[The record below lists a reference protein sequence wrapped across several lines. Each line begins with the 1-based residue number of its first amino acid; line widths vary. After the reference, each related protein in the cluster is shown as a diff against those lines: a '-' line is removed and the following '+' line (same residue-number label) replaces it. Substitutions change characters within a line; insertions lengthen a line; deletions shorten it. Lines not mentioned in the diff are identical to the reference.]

1 MATVTCSIGQS
12 ASLGTITPSSCTAVT
27 GTTDEWDVTFST
39 SPMPTVSVGDTWNA
53 SDYSG
58 SDYTFLFIPVGSGYR
73 LKYVGGGWSVTSPCS
88 VTDFMGN
95 QASGTLNRA
104 FSTLSSWES
113 SLDSGDFSNLYSSGD
128 DAVGECYDDAT
139 SFNWN
144 VSFTGASSLG
154 NIKLT
159 VADGER
165 HGGDESSGVTIAYTG
180 TSRKTIQIDRDDVTV
195 EWLVL
200 DFTSANNANFDGI
213 FIETNKDTDIIIRN
227 NILHGFDSQNDR
239 VLGIKMANGDSS
251 STQSLLNNVL
261 YDFYQNNDHA
271 IAIAVFDSSTKYE
284 VYNNT
289 VYKMISGSNNDY
301 GIGFNNRGY
310 HVLMKNN
317 IAIECRNNNSS
328 ATYSK
333 CFRNYSGTTDDDTKR
348 NYNYSSDSTA
358 LGTDSYTSQTA
369 ANTFQS
375 VTGAI
380 DLSLVSDSNAVDN
393 GVDLGT
399 TNGVNI
405 DVTGRDRD
413 ADTNWSIG
421 AYQFAPAGDTVTPAA
436 AQAIA
441 TGASPTVTSGLELTP
456 ATAVSVATSQA
467 PTTTSGQTITPA
479 VAVSVATGQSPTISS
494 GLTVT
499 PASAVSVATVTAPT
513 LTTGID
519 LSPAVAVF
527 VATGTSPTISSG
539 GTVSPASAVAI
550 ATGTDP
556 TVTEGE
562 GGDTVTPAAA
572 IAVAT
577 GASPTMTSGGTVTPA
592 VSVAVATG
600 TSPSISSG
608 STFTPSVA
616 ASIATVTSPT
626 ITSGLTLSNIVA
638 AAVAAAQDPTVS
650 TGGDATVT
658 PNPAVIVASATI
670 LPIGAYGIL
679 YITDPQIR
687 IPSVGSAL
695 LKQPS
700 ATSTIVS
707 SKEE

>member
-1 MATVTCSIGQS
+1 MATITCSIGQS

-39 SPMPTVSVGDTWNA
+39 SPMPTVAVGDTWNA

-73 LKYVGGGWSVTSPCS
+73 LKYVGGGWETTSPCS
-88 VTDFMGN
+88 VVDFMGN

-144 VSFTGASSLG
+144 VSFTGATSIG

-180 TSRKTIQIDRDDVTV
+180 TSRKTIQINRDDVTV

-200 DFTSANNANFDGI
+200 DFTSANNANYDGI
-213 FIETNKDTDIIIRN
+213 FVENSKDTDIIIRN
-227 NILHGFDSQNDR
+227 NILHGYDSQNDR
-239 VLGIKMANGDSS
+239 VMGIKMANGNSS
-251 STQSLLNNVL
+251 STESVLNNVV
-261 YDFYQNNDHA
+261 YDFYQHNDHA
-271 IAIAVFDSSTKYE
+271 IGIGFFDSGTKYE

-301 GIGFNNRGY
+301 GVGYNNRSN

-358 LGTDSYTSQTA
+358 LGTNSYTSQTA

-421 AYQFAPAGDTVTPAA
+421 AYQFVPAGDTVTPAA
-436 AQAIA
+436 AQTIA
-441 TGASPTVTSGLELTP
+441 TGASPTVTSGLEL
-456 ATAVSVATSQA
+456 
-467 PTTTSGQTITPA
+467 TPA

-499 PASAVSVATVTAPT
+499 PASAVTVATVTAPT
-513 LTTGID
+513 LTSGID
-519 LSPAVAVF
+519 FSPAVAVF

-577 GASPTMTSGGTVTPA
+577 GASPTITSGGTVTPD

-608 STFTPSVA
+608 STITPSVA

>member
-1 MATVTCSIGQS
+1 
-12 ASLGTITPSSCTAVT
+12 
-27 GTTDEWDVTFST
+27 
-39 SPMPTVSVGDTWNA
+39 
-53 SDYSG
+53 
-58 SDYTFLFIPVGSGYR
+58 
-73 LKYVGGGWSVTSPCS
+73 LKYVGGGFSVTSPCS

-144 VSFTGASSLG
+144 VVFAGASTLG
-154 NIKLT
+154 NVKLT

-165 HGGDESSGVTIAYTG
+165 HEGDASSGVTIAYTG
-180 TSRKTIQIDRDDVTV
+180 SSRKTVQINREDVTV
-195 EWLVL
+195 EWLVF
-200 DFTSANNANFDGI
+200 DFSSANNANYDGI
-213 FIETNKDTDIIIRN
+213 FIEDSRDNDVIVRN
-227 NILHGFDSQNDR
+227 NILHGFNTQNDR
-239 VLGIKMANGDSS
+239 VVGIRGGTGNTS
-251 STQSLLNNVL
+251 STQYINNNVI
-261 YDFYQNNDHA
+261 YDFYQSNDHA
-271 IAIAVFDSSTKYE
+271 MAISIFSSGTRYYA
-284 VYNNT
+284 YNNT
-289 VYKMISGSNNDY
+289 IYKIISGSNNDY
-301 GIGFNNRGY
+301 GIGINNSGNNNY
-310 HVLMKNN
+310 LKNN
-317 IAIECRNNNSS
+317 IAIDCRNNNSS

-333 CFRNYSGTTDDDTKR
+333 CFRNNSTSADDSKR

-358 LGTDSYTSQTA
+358 IGTNSYTGQTTTG
-369 ANTFQS
+369 TFQS

-405 DVTGRDRD
+405 DVTGRDRES
-413 ADTNWSIG
+413 DTNWSIG
-421 AYQFAPAGDTVTPAA
+421 AYQFVPAGDTVTPAA

-479 VAVSVATGQSPTISS
+479 VAVSVATAQSPTISS

-499 PASAVSVATVTAPT
+499 PASAVSIVTGTAPT
-513 LTTGID
+513 LTSGID
-519 LSPAVAVF
+519 LSPAVAIS

-539 GTVSPASAVAI
+539 STVSPASAVAI

-577 GASPTMTSGGTVTPA
+577 GATVTPA

-608 STFTPSVA
+608 STITPSVA

-638 AAVAAAQDPTVS
+638 AAVATAQDPTVS
-650 TGGDATVT
+650 TGGDAIVT

-670 LPIGAYGIL
+670 LPISAYGIL

-687 IPSVGSAL
+687 IPSIGSAL
-695 LKQPS
+695 LKKPS

>member
-39 SPMPTVSVGDTWNA
+39 SPMPTVAVGDTWNA

-144 VSFTGASSLG
+144 VSFTGATSLG

-180 TSRKTIQIDRDDVTV
+180 TSRKTIQINRDDVTV
-195 EWLVL
+195 EWLVF
-200 DFTSANNANFDGI
+200 DFTSANNANYDGI
-213 FIETNKDTDIIIRN
+213 FVENTVDVDIIVRN
-227 NILHGFDSQNDR
+227 NILHGYDSQNDR
-239 VLGIKMANGDSS
+239 VMGIKMGNGDSS
-251 STQSLLNNVL
+251 STQSVLNNVV
-261 YDFYQNNDHA
+261 YDFYQHNDHA
-271 IAIAVFDSSTKYE
+271 IGIGFFDSGTKYE

-301 GIGFNNRGY
+301 GLGYNNRSN

-358 LGTDSYTSQTA
+358 LGTNSYTSQTA

-393 GVDLGT
+393 GLDLGT

-421 AYQFAPAGDTVTPAA
+421 AYQFVPAGDTVTPAA

-441 TGASPTVTSGLELTP
+441 TGTSPTVTSGLELTP

-513 LTTGID
+513 LTSGID
-519 LSPAVAVF
+519 FTPAVAVF
-527 VATGTSPTISSG
+527 VATGTSPVISSG

-562 GGDTVTPAAA
+562 GGDTLTPAAA

-577 GASPTMTSGGTVTPA
+577 GASPTITSGGTVTPA

-608 STFTPSVA
+608 STITPSVA

-638 AAVAAAQDPTVS
+638 TAVAAAQDPTVS

>member
-12 ASLGTITPSSCTAVT
+12 SSLGTITPSSCSAVS
-27 GTTDEWDVTFST
+27 GTSDEWDVTFST
-39 SPMPTVSVGDTWNA
+39 SPMPAVAVGDTWNA

-180 TSRKTIQIDRDDVTV
+180 TSRKTIQINRDDVTV

-200 DFTSANNANFDGI
+200 DFTSANNANYDGI
-213 FIETNKDTDIIIRN
+213 FVENTVDVDIIVRN
-227 NILHGFDSQNDR
+227 NILHGYDSQNDR
-239 VLGIKMANGDSS
+239 VMGIKMGNGDSS
-251 STQSLLNNVL
+251 STQSVLNNVV
-261 YDFYQNNDHA
+261 YDFYQHNDHA
-271 IAIAVFDSSTKYE
+271 IGIGFFDSGTKYE

-301 GIGFNNRGY
+301 GLGYNNRSN

-358 LGTDSYTSQTA
+358 LGTNSYTSQTA

-393 GVDLGT
+393 GIDLGT

-421 AYQFAPAGDTVTPAA
+421 AYQFNDPDITITADPMTSVGILGT
-436 AQAIA
+436 
-441 TGASPTVTSGLELTP
+441 PTVTKSTVIAADPMTSIGLLSGSSFESITVSAAAMTSIGTIIGSPSEAITISASAMVSVGLLSGNSSEAITITASP
-456 ATAVSVATSQA
+456 MTAVGLLNGSSTEA
-467 PTTTSGQTITPA
+467 ITVSASPM
-479 VAVSVATGQSPTISS
+479 VSVSNLSGSTSEAITISASPMSSVGLLS
-494 GLTVT
+494 GSATEAITVS
-499 PASAVSVATVTAPT
+499 ASPMVSVGTMTGSRIGNVTVTADPMVSESTLLGAVVEQITISASPMIAVGT
-513 LTTGID
+513 LTGSLIGD
-519 LSPAVAVF
+519 V
-527 VATGTSPTISSG
+527 
-539 GTVSPASAVAI
+539 TVN
-550 ATGTDP
+550 
-556 TVTEGE
+556 
-562 GGDTVTPAAA
+562 
-572 IAVAT
+572 
-577 GASPTMTSGGTVTPA
+577 ASPMISDALLLGTRVGGYEV
-592 VSVAVATG
+592 
-600 TSPSISSG
+600 
-608 STFTPSVA
+608 
-616 ASIATVTSPT
+616 
-626 ITSGLTLSNIVA
+626 
-638 AAVAAAQDPTVS
+638 
-650 TGGDATVT
+650 
-658 PNPAVIVASATI
+658 
-670 LPIGAYGIL
+670 L
-679 YITDPQIR
+679 YITNARLNRSTTNCSI
-687 IPSVGSAL
+687 SV
-695 LKQPS
+695 
-700 ATSTIVS
+700 STITDAIL
-707 SKEE
+707 KE

>member
-12 ASLGTITPSSCTAVT
+12 ASLGTITPSSCTAVS
-27 GTTDEWDVTFST
+27 GTSDEWDVTFST
-39 SPMPTVSVGDTWNA
+39 SPMPAVAVGDTWNA

-58 SDYTFLFIPVGSGYR
+58 SDYTFLFIPVSSGYR
-73 LKYVGGGWSVTSPCS
+73 LKYVGGGFSVTSPCS

-144 VSFTGASSLG
+144 VSFTGATTLG

-180 TSRKTIQIDRDDVTV
+180 TSRKTIQINRDDVTV

-200 DFTSANNANFDGI
+200 DFTSANNANYDGI
-213 FIETNKDTDIIIRN
+213 FVENSKDTDIIIRN

-239 VLGIKMANGDSS
+239 VLGIRMGNGDSL
-251 STQSLLNNVL
+251 STQSVLNNVI

-271 IAIAVFDSSTKYE
+271 MGVGVLDTNTKYE

-289 VYKMISGSNNDY
+289 IYKMISGSNTAF
-301 GIGFNNRGY
+301 GVGVNNGGN

-328 ATYSK
+328 TTYSK
-333 CFRNYSGTTDDDTKR
+333 CFRNSSVTNDDTKR

-358 LGTDSYTSQTA
+358 LGTNSYTSQTA

-380 DLSLVSDSNAVDN
+380 DLSLVSNSNAVDN

-421 AYQFAPAGDTVTPAA
+421 AYQFVPAGDTVTPAA

-467 PTTTSGQTITPA
+467 PTITSGQTITPA
-479 VAVSVATGQSPTISS
+479 VAVSVATAQSPTISS

-513 LTTGID
+513 LTSGFD
-519 LSPAVAVF
+519 LSPAVAIS

-577 GASPTMTSGGTVTPA
+577 GASPTITSGGTVTPA

-600 TSPSISSG
+600 TSPDLSSG
-608 STFTPSVA
+608 STITPSVA

-638 AAVAAAQDPTVS
+638 AAVATAQDPTVS

-687 IPSVGSAL
+687 IPSIGSAL
-695 LKQPS
+695 LKKPS

>member
-12 ASLGTITPSSCTAVT
+12 ASLGTITPSSCSAVS
-27 GTTDEWDVTFST
+27 GTSDEWDVTFST
-39 SPMPTVSVGDTWNA
+39 SPMPSVAVGDTWHA
-53 SDYSG
+53 SAYSG

-73 LKYVGGGWSVTSPCS
+73 LKYVGGGWETTSPCS
-88 VTDFMGN
+88 VVDFMGN

-139 SFNWN
+139 SFDWN
-144 VSFTGASSLG
+144 VSFTGATSLG

-180 TSRKTIQIDRDDVTV
+180 TSRKTIQINRDDVTV

-200 DFTSANNANFDGI
+200 DFTSANNANYDGI
-213 FIETNKDTDIIIRN
+213 FVENSKDTDIIIRN
-227 NILHGFDSQNDR
+227 NILHGYDSQNDR
-239 VLGIKMANGDSS
+239 VMGIKMANGNSS
-251 STQSLLNNVL
+251 STESVLNNVV
-261 YDFYQNNDHA
+261 YDFYQHNDHA
-271 IAIAVFDSSTKYE
+271 IGIGFFDSGTKYE

-301 GIGFNNRGY
+301 GVGYNNRSN

-358 LGTDSYTSQTA
+358 LGTNSYTSQTA

-393 GVDLGT
+393 GIDLGT

-421 AYQFAPAGDTVTPAA
+421 AYQFNDPDITITADPMTSVGILGT
-436 AQAIA
+436 
-441 TGASPTVTSGLELTP
+441 PTVTKSTVIAADPMTSIGLLSGSSFESITVSAAAMTSIGTIIGSPSEAITISASAMVSVGLLSGNSSEAITITASP
-456 ATAVSVATSQA
+456 MTAVGLLNGSSTEA
-467 PTTTSGQTITPA
+467 ITVSASPM
-479 VAVSVATGQSPTISS
+479 VSVSNLSGSTSEAITISASPMSSVGLLS
-494 GLTVT
+494 GSATEAITVS
-499 PASAVSVATVTAPT
+499 ASPMVSVGTMTGSRIGNVTVTADPMVSESTLLGTVVEQITISASPMIAVGT
-513 LTTGID
+513 LTGSLIGD
-519 LSPAVAVF
+519 V
-527 VATGTSPTISSG
+527 
-539 GTVSPASAVAI
+539 TVN
-550 ATGTDP
+550 
-556 TVTEGE
+556 
-562 GGDTVTPAAA
+562 
-572 IAVAT
+572 
-577 GASPTMTSGGTVTPA
+577 ASPMISDALLLGSRVGGYEV
-592 VSVAVATG
+592 
-600 TSPSISSG
+600 
-608 STFTPSVA
+608 
-616 ASIATVTSPT
+616 
-626 ITSGLTLSNIVA
+626 
-638 AAVAAAQDPTVS
+638 
-650 TGGDATVT
+650 
-658 PNPAVIVASATI
+658 
-670 LPIGAYGIL
+670 L
-679 YITDPQIR
+679 YITNARLNRSTTNCFI
-687 IPSVGSAL
+687 SL
-695 LKQPS
+695 
-700 ATSTIVS
+700 STITDANL
-707 SKEE
+707 KE

>member
-1 MATVTCSIGQS
+1 MATITCSIGQS

-39 SPMPTVSVGDTWNA
+39 SPMPTVAVGDTWNA

-73 LKYVGGGWSVTSPCS
+73 LKYVGGGWETTSPCS
-88 VTDFMGN
+88 VVDFMGN

-144 VSFTGASSLG
+144 VSFTGATSLG

-180 TSRKTIQIDRDDVTV
+180 TSRKTIQINRDDVTV

-200 DFTSANNANFDGI
+200 DFTSANNANYDGI
-213 FIETNKDTDIIIRN
+213 FVENSKDTDIIIRN
-227 NILHGFDSQNDR
+227 NILHGYDSQNDR
-239 VLGIKMANGDSS
+239 VMGIKMANGNSS
-251 STQSLLNNVL
+251 STESVLNNVV
-261 YDFYQNNDHA
+261 YDFYQHNDHA
-271 IAIAVFDSSTKYE
+271 IGIGFFDSGTKYE

-301 GIGFNNRGY
+301 GVGYNNRSN

-358 LGTDSYTSQTA
+358 LGTNSYTSQTA

-413 ADTNWSIG
+413 ADANWSIG
-421 AYQFAPAGDTVTPAA
+421 AYQFVPAGDTVTPAA

-441 TGASPTVTSGLELTP
+441 TGTSPSVTSGLELTP
-456 ATAVSVATSQA
+456 ASAASVATSQA
-467 PTTTSGQTITPA
+467 PTIT
-479 VAVSVATGQSPTISS
+479 S
-494 GLTVT
+494 GLTLT
-499 PASAVSVATVTAPT
+499 PASATSIATVTAPT
-513 LTTGID
+513 LTSGID
-519 LSPAVAVF
+519 LSPAVAVC
-527 VATGTSPTISSG
+527 VATGASPTLTSG

-577 GASPTMTSGGTVTPA
+577 GASPTITSGGTVTPA

-608 STFTPSVA
+608 STITPSVA
-616 ASIATVTSPT
+616 ASIATVTSLT

-687 IPSVGSAL
+687 IPSIGSAL
-695 LKQPS
+695 LKKPS